1 MIGKERLLNTLNGK
15 PVDKPPIWL
24 MRQAGRYLPE
34 YRTIRAKMD
43 KFQDLYNDPKI
54 ATEIALQPLNRF
66 DLDAAIVFADI
77 LTLVESVGID
87 VTFQSGI
94 GPVITDPIREERDLK
109 RLSPANFKLHCV
121 YDTLQSIGAA
131 KPQHGLVG
139 FCGSPWTLA
148 TYMVEGKKTKDLH
161 IIKKIMNSDPKLISN
176 LLTFLTNELI
186 EFIKKQALAGADM
199 VVLFDTWGGMLSPN
213 DYYHWSLPYIQQIID
228 AVHPIPL
235 FVFTKN
241 CLPFIDR
248 IIQSQPFGVCV
259 DWSCPLE
266 QMYHKT
272 LAENIC
278 LQGNFDPSILF
289 ASDKKITET
298 VHQQLNKLHHSK
310 RYIPS
315 LGHGL
320 TPTIQPEKV
329 AHFIEALR
337 QFNWSKITP
346 KEDLLT

>member
-1 MIGKERLLNTLNGK
+1 MIGKKRLQNTLQGK
-15 PVDKPPIWL
+15 PTDQPPIWL

-34 YRTIRAKMD
+34 YRKIRSKMD
-43 KFQDLYNDPKI
+43 SFQDLYRNSKI

-77 LTLVESVGID
+77 LTLVESIGLD
-87 VTFQSGI
+87 VEFQSGI
-94 GPVITDPIREERDLK
+94 GPVVNTPIREAKDLK
-109 RLSPANFKLHCV
+109 NLHSADFKLDCV
-121 YDTLQSIGAA
+121 YETLQQIGMA
-131 KPQHGLVG
+131 KPDHGLVG

-148 TYMVEGKKTKDLH
+148 TYMVEGKKSKDLH
-161 IIKKIMNSDPKLISN
+161 IIKRMIHTSPKVIKELLN
-176 LLTFLTNELI
+176 LLTQQLI
-186 EFIKKQALAGADM
+186 DFIKKQTLAGADM
-199 VVLFDTWGGMLSPN
+199 IVIFDTWGGMLSPN
-213 DYYHWSLPYIQQIID
+213 DYLLWSLPYITNIID
-228 AVHPIPL
+228 AVSPIPL

-241 CLPFIDR
+241 SFPFMDS
-248 IIQSQPFGVCV
+248 IIQSQPFGLCI

-266 QMYHKT
+266 KIYRKT
-272 LAENIC
+272 LSKNIC

-289 ASDKKITET
+289 ASNEKITET
-298 VHQQLNKLHHSK
+298 VNNQLYKLPHSK

-329 AHFIEALR
+329 THFIATLR
-337 QFNWSKITP
+337 EFNWSAITP